1 MTAWSIWAG
10 EDDCCLF
17 IGAECIVVGSHFPPR
32 SVTEPGKPDSTISTP
47 FIIILASGSPI
58 WWGELKRIQDRRLYT
73 VSTEDDT
80 VLLIAKY
87 WFNRER
93 KERKRYVQGIHYT

>member
-32 SVTEPGKPDSTISTP
+32 SVTEPGKPDSTISTLLLLFLLLDP
-47 FIIILASGSPI
+47 LFG
-58 WWGELKRIQDRRLYT
+58 GENRRGYKT
-73 VSTEDDT
+73 GGYIE
-80 VLLIAKY
+80 
-87 WFNRER
+87 
-93 KERKRYVQGIHYT
+93 